1 MGRDSACDRE
11 GDVAIVSLE
20 HVSKRYRDVEAVRD
34 VSFRVLD
41 GEVMVLI
48 GPSGCGKTT
57 VLRLIA
63 GLEAPDEGVI
73 RFDGDDVREVRPP
86 ERNIAMVFEGYAL
99 YPHMRVRDN
108 LSFALRL
115 ARRPRAEIDSRVAEV
130 ASAMELERLLGRKP
144 GRLAMGEAQ
153 HVAVGR
159 AVVRDTPSVLL
170 LDDALAH
177 LDARQ
182 RREARVEVAH
192 LQRDLGCTVISVTH
206 DQEEAL
212 ATGMRVAVMDA
223 GRLMQVDRPEVLYER
238 PANIF
243 VAGFIGSP
251 PMNLLEMDRERVDGR
266 LVLRRG
272 RLEIEAPDR
281 WAAGEVREV
290 TAGIRP
296 EAIRL
301 GAARSA
307 GEVELTARCE
317 LVEYLGSKLLLH
329 LRVGDDGLIATTDP
343 AAGVRVGDLVETS
356 LALDRVHLFDTRTGE
371 VLVHAMPRDA

>member
-1 MGRDSACDRE
+1 
-11 GDVAIVSLE
+11 
-20 HVSKRYRDVEAVRD
+20 
-34 VSFRVLD
+34 
-41 GEVMVLI
+41 
-48 GPSGCGKTT
+48 
-57 VLRLIA
+57 
-63 GLEAPDEGVI
+63 
-73 RFDGDDVREVRPP
+73 
-86 ERNIAMVFEGYAL
+86 
-99 YPHMRVRDN
+99 
-108 LSFALRL
+108 
-115 ARRPRAEIDSRVAEV
+115 
-130 ASAMELERLLGRKP
+130 
-144 GRLAMGEAQ
+144 
-153 HVAVGR
+153 
-159 AVVRDTPSVLL
+159 
-170 LDDALAH
+170 
-177 LDARQ
+177 
-182 RREARVEVAH
+182 VAH

-329 LRVGDDGLIATTDP
+329 LRVGD
-343 AAGVRVGDLVETS
+343 
-356 LALDRVHLFDTRTGE
+356 TRTGE